1 MPGEFGP
8 GRIGSWD
15 GGGREWEGMFDEM
28 ILFDVALE
36 EDDIQSLMDNGLEAT
51 LAVDPVG
58 KVATVWGDVK
68 MGLMQNR

>member
-1 MPGEFGP
+1 
-8 GRIGSWD
+8 
-15 GGGREWEGMFDEM
+15 MFDEM

-36 EDDIQSLMDNGLEAT
+36 EGDIQSLMDNGLEAT